1 MKVTCG
7 TDIVKVSRIKD
18 SIEKIGIEFIKRIY
32 SDEEANYC
40 ESKKLAKY
48 QSYAAR
54 FAAKEAVY
62 KAISPDIN
70 SFSSWKDI
78 EVLKEENG
86 KPYIMLH
93 GRLKDIALDNNITK
107 IEISLSHDEDY
118 AVASAIVEKE

>member
-18 SIEKIGIEFIKRIY
+18 SIEKIGIEFIKRVY

-40 ESKKLAKY
+40 ESRKSAKY

-62 KAISPDIN
+62 KAISPGEN
-70 SFSSWKDI
+70 SYTSWKDI
-78 EVLKEENG
+78 EVLKEVNG

-93 GRLKDIALDNNITK
+93 GRLKEIAKDNNITK

-118 AVASAIVEKE
+118 AIANAIVEKE

>member
-7 TDIVKVSRIKD
+7 TDIVKVSRIRD
-18 SIEKIGIEFIKRIY
+18 SIEKIGIEFIKRVY
-32 SDEEANYC
+32 SDEEATYC

-62 KAISPDIN
+62 KAISPN
-70 SFSSWKDI
+70 KSGFTSWKDI

-86 KPYIMLH
+86 KPYIILH
-93 GRLKDIALDNNITK
+93 GGLKDIAKENNITK

-118 AVASAIVEKE
+118 AIANAIVEKE